1 MHNVG
6 RGIVAGLI
14 ATAVLSVIMI
24 MKGMMG
30 LMPQLNVIAML
41 GSMMG
46 TSSAIA
52 WAIHFMIGAVAWGAG
67 FAILFNLLPGKSS
80 TGKGIS
86 LGLAAWLMMMF
97 LVMPMAGAGM
107 FGMNMGM
114 MAPVMTL
121 VLHVIFGAV
130 LGGVFGKLGSAGK
143 TATSDSTTSA

>member
-1 MHNVG
+1 MNNVG
-6 RGIVAGLI
+6 RGIVAGLV

-24 MKGMMG
+24 LKGMMG

-41 GSMMG
+41 GSMMD

-52 WAIHFMIGAVAWGAG
+52 WAIHFMIGAIAWGAG

-86 LGLAAWLMMMF
+86 LGIAAWLMMMV

-121 VLHVIFGAV
+121 VLHLIFGAV
-130 LGGVFGKLGSAGK
+130 LGAAFGKLGSAGK
-143 TATSDSTTSA
+143 TATPDNTTSA